1 MVCTDSSVAVHT
13 DTAYIHTLQM
23 DDLRP
28 QLLST
33 PSDSPDR
40 LCYAMLCYA
49 MLCYGMLVGEKL
61 SMERQRRPDLS
72 MLVGELLLWEW
83 EW

>member
-1 MVCTDSSVAVHT
+1 MTFDRN
-13 DTAYIHTLQM
+13 YY
-23 DDLRP
+23 LRP
-28 QLLST
+28 QT
-33 PSDSPDR
+33 VQTD
-40 LCYAMLCYA
+40 YA
-49 MLCYGMLVGEKL
+49 MLCYGMVVGEKL

>member
-33 PSDSPDR
+33 PSDCPDR
-40 LCYAMLCYA
+40 LCYAMVW
-49 MLCYGMLVGEKL
+49 YGMVVGEKL

-83 EW
+83 E